1 MKRYAITG
9 PESSGKTTLTQAL
22 AKECDSIWTPE
33 YAREYLMNLERPY
46 EQQDLDQIASGQ
58 VNMWGQTSKNGMA
71 FFDTEMTVM
80 KVWSNYKYGNVS
92 NHILDLLNNQHFDHY
107 FLCRP
112 DIMWEEDPLREN
124 PEERDA
130 LFEIYVKE
138 LTDLKVPYT
147 IVGGSLPD
155 RIAQCLEVINA

>member
-9 PESSGKTTLTQAL
+9 PESSGKTTLAHAL
-22 AKECDSIWTPE
+22 ANEYDTNWVAE
-33 YAREYLMNLERPY
+33 YAREYLMRSGGTY
-46 EQQDLDQIASGQ
+46 EQQDLDLIASGQ
-58 VNMWGQTSKNGMA
+58 VSMWEISPSNSMA

-80 KVWSNYKYGNVS
+80 KVWSEYKYGTVS
-92 NHILDLLNNQHFDHY
+92 DHILHLLSNQQFDHY

-112 DIMWEEDPLREN
+112 DIMWEEDPLREH

-147 IVGGSLPD
+147 IVGGSLPE
-155 RIAQCLEVINA
+155 RVAQCLVVINA